1 MTNNLDVDSQK
12 ITPLTKR
19 TTKKPLLLQSKYC
32 HSKKEV
38 NSFMIASRQV
48 QRSPKN
54 DGKRP
59 LEAKRPTGPKSK
71 IFCYKGPLVISIK
84 RWPFEAN

>member
-19 TTKKPLLLQSKYC
+19 TKKTLVLRSKYC

-59 LEAKRPTGPKSK
+59 LEAERPTGPKTK
-71 IFCYKGPLVISIK
+71 IMC
-84 RWPFEAN
+84 

>member
-1 MTNNLDVDSQK
+1 MTNNLDVDSLE

-19 TTKKPLLLQSKYC
+19 TKKTSVLRSKYC

-38 NSFMIASRQV
+38 ILFLIASRQV

-54 DGKRP
+54 DRKRP
-59 LEAKRPTGPKSK
+59 LEAERPTGPKAE
-71 IFCYKGPLVISIK
+71 IMCYKDP
-84 RWPFEAN
+84 

>member
-12 ITPLTKR
+12 ITPINQKN
-19 TTKKPLLLQSKYC
+19 KKTLVLQTKYC

-48 QRSPKN
+48 KRSPKN
-54 DGKRP
+54 DRKRP
-59 LEAKRPTGPKSK
+59 LEAERSTGPKTK
-71 IFCYKGPLVISIK
+71 IMCYK
-84 RWPFEAN
+84 